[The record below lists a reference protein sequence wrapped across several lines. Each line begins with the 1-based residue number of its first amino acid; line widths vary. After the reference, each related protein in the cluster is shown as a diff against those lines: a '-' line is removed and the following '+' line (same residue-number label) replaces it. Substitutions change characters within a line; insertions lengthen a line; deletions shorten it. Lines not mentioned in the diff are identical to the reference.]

1 MCTVVYMNMLLCAD
15 TPGGQKLTPDI
26 FPNCFSTLLF
36 DAGSLSEPRVL
47 DFGWTG
53 WPLNL

>member
-53 WPLNL
+53 WPLSL